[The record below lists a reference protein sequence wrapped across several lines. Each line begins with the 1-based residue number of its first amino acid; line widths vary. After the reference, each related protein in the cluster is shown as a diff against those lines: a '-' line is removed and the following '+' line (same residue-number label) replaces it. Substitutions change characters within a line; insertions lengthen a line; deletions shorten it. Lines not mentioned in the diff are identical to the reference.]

1 MEIAAQRESTGILY
15 EPYHNEF
22 KQCVFEEYQVQGRNE
37 RYEFRCDSNL
47 ECCGR
52 TCCEPE
58 AATIPLWL
66 LLLFLLLGLLL
77 LLALLSLLWYL
88 CCRKRKT
95 RQEPKKVPVYR
106 PDLYHGSTGGYRS
119 IKHADDDDL
128 LRRRRDSYDD
138 LPNGHGYGNRAYDQR
153 DTAVDH
159 AATQAN
165 TAFVPRMAPRP
176 SSFHEEETY
185 EEEFKEEIEEIRG
198 PHSRSSS
205 VDSIIERAERRIP

>member
-1 MEIAAQRESTGILY
+1 MTEIAAQRDSTGILY
-15 EPYHNEF
+15 EPYHNDF

-52 TCCEPE
+52 VCCEPE
-58 AATIPLWL
+58 PATIPLWL

-88 CCRKRKT
+88 CCRKRKAK
-95 RQEPKKVPVYR
+95 QQPKKVYR

-119 IKHADDDDL
+119 IKHADDDDGFYK
-128 LRRRRDSYDD
+128 RRRDSYDD
-138 LPNGHGYGNRAYDQR
+138 LPNGHGYGNRGYDQR
-153 DTAVDH
+153 DVGEQTA
-159 AATQAN
+159 AQAN
-165 TAFVPRMAPRP
+165 TAFVQRMPPRP

-185 EEEFKEEIEEIRG
+185 EEEFKEEIEVSRG
-198 PHSRSSS
+198 PHSRTSS
-205 VDSIIERAERRIP
+205 VDSIIERSERRIP